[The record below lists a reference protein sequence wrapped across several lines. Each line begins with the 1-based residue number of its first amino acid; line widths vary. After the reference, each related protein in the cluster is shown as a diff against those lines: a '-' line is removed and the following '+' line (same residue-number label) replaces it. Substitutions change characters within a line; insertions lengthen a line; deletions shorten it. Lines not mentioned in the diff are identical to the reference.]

1 MEEGKVPQTQQMY
14 ENMDFERAKR
24 MLKEGGFTCV
34 LCHKD
39 AIFTSRERGV
49 KPLLS
54 LLEDKKE
61 LTGFSAA
68 DKVIGRAAAFLYVLL
83 RIEKVYVQVIS
94 KKAVEV
100 FKHYGIAYEADITVE
115 AIKNR
120 ANTGYCPMEE
130 AVSGIEEAGE
140 ALPAIKE
147 KLHELQKN
155 RLSAGV

>member
-1 MEEGKVPQTQQMY
+1 MEEGKVLQTQKMY
-14 ENMDFERAKR
+14 ENMDLKRAKR

-54 LLEDKKE
+54 LLEEKE
-61 LTGFSAA
+61 EVAGFFAA
-68 DKVIGRAAAFLYVLL
+68 DKVVGKAAAFLYVLL
-83 RIEKVYVQVIS
+83 GVKAVYALVIS
-94 KKAVEV
+94 KKAAEV
-100 FKHYGIAYEADITVE
+100 LKHYGIAYEADIMVE
-115 AIKNR
+115 AVRNR
-120 ANTGYCPMEE
+120 TNTGYCPMEE
-130 AVSGIEEAGE
+130 AVSEIEEAGE
-140 ALPAIKE
+140 ALSAIKE